1 MIGKRIKVND
11 YKFVYG
17 QETIYVNV
25 FAAFKN
31 KKNGNKYI
39 IYSYDN
45 KKIYFGTLFVREQE
59 IIVMTSKEDISN
71 IIKNFIDLLLNGN
84 VDSDY
89 EVISLDNINSIQIID
104 ESIYNNTVDINKLSD
119 LTIPKSKLKED
130 VNTNKKVNKKKI
142 LLFLVIIVV
151 IVIAGLLYFMK
162 DKILDKSNSNYL
174 CSRSS
179 FSASL
184 PCTVKE
190 EVELTFDYKKNINN
204 IEVKSNYIFT
214 DTAYYKEFKDKSY
227 FYKYI
232 NDGDTYKFDD
242 EKYTYIVFSNI
253 NTEEDYFMPRTLEEF
268 ISYYKNNNYDCRKI
282 EE

>member
-151 IVIAGLLYFMK
+151 IVIAGFIILYE
-162 DKILDKSNSNYL
+162 
-174 CSRSS
+174 R
-179 FSASL
+179 
-184 PCTVKE
+184 
-190 EVELTFDYKKNINN
+190 
-204 IEVKSNYIFT
+204 
-214 DTAYYKEFKDKSY
+214 
-227 FYKYI
+227 
-232 NDGDTYKFDD
+232 
-242 EKYTYIVFSNI
+242 
-253 NTEEDYFMPRTLEEF
+253 
-268 ISYYKNNNYDCRKI
+268 
-282 EE
+282 